1 MKKRTNNLVRLLI
14 FYILAVELTMLVCCY
29 FIYQQ
34 QKTKVVSSM
43 DLMLQ
48 RIESEYESIVCNFWD
63 LYLPIFESDSS
74 VTVKQYFAREQD
86 LSPYH
91 LMEIKVVMQH
101 IAQRDNRIRWVVSCI
116 PAGKAFYL

>member
-48 RIESEYESIVCNFWD
+48 RIESEY
-63 LYLPIFESDSS
+63 
-74 VTVKQYFAREQD
+74 
-86 LSPYH
+86 
-91 LMEIKVVMQH
+91 
-101 IAQRDNRIRWVVSCI
+101 
-116 PAGKAFYL
+116 